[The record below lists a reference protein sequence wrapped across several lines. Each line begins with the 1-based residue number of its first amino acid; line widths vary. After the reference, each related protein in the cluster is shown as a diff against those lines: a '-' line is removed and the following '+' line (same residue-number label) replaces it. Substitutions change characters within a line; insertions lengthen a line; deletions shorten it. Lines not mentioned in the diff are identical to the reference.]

1 MSTFGRSMWWAGVV
15 GGFVFAMFSPLLV
28 MRDTR
33 WLFLIIPLM
42 LAYTL
47 WLMREY
53 QKWGRSRRPW
63 Q

>member
-1 MSTFGRSMWWAGVV
+1 MSTFGRTIWWTGVIAG
-15 GGFVFAMFSPLLV
+15 FLLAMFSPLLI

-33 WLFLIIPLM
+33 WLFLIVPVM

-53 QKWGRSRRPW
+53 QIWGRTRPPW
-63 Q
+63 R

>member
-1 MSTFGRSMWWAGVV
+1 MVAG
-15 GGFVFAMFSPLLV
+15 FILAMFSPLLI
-28 MRDTR
+28 MHDTR
-33 WLFLIIPLM
+33 WLYLIVPLM

>member
-1 MSTFGRSMWWAGVV
+1 MATWWRAVWWGGLI
-15 GGFVFAMFSPLLV
+15 GGFLLAMVSPLLI
-28 MRDTR
+28 MRDLR
-33 WLFLIIPLM
+33 WLYLIIPVM

-53 QKWGRSRRPW
+53 QKWGRSRSPW

>member
-1 MSTFGRSMWWAGVV
+1 VATWWRAVWWGGLI
-15 GGFVFAMFSPLLV
+15 GGFLLAMVSPLLI
-28 MRDTR
+28 MRDLR
-33 WLFLIIPLM
+33 WLYLIIPVM

-53 QKWGRSRRPW
+53 QKWGRSRSPW